1 MSATPEPAGASGS
14 HSSARPVT
22 AGLFRRLA
30 ALFYDVLL
38 LAALLMFATW
48 LVLPLTGGEAIA
60 AESPRWWM
68 LGYRLLLGA
77 VIVAYFGLFWTRGGQ
92 TLGMLAWKIRAVRAN
107 AAAAIGD
114 RRPQHDEPW
123 QILVERSQAI
133 VHPRADRGELS
144 FEHVPPRV
152 KLELR
157 TVIVVGGPHRPHH
170 RQVVGARA

>member
-68 LGYRLLLGA
+68 LGYRLFLGA
-77 VIVAYFGLFWTRGGQ
+77 VIVAYFGVFWTRGGQ
-92 TLGMLAWKIRAVRAN
+92 TLGMLAWKIRVVRAN
-107 AAAAIGD
+107 GALLRWRDVVVRLAAAVLSWLPAGLGYLWVLVD
-114 RRPQHDEPW
+114 RERLAWHDR
-123 QILVERSQAI
+123 LSATRVERTQ
-133 VHPRADRGELS
+133 R
-144 FEHVPPRV
+144 
-152 KLELR
+152 
-157 TVIVVGGPHRPHH
+157 
-170 RQVVGARA
+170 